1 MFTLLSE
8 QQKKHLYSEYRLRLL
23 SLIAF
28 FFSALF
34 LIAAALLLPSR
45 IMLSIERG
53 ALESEKGMYE
63 TFATTQNS
71 KVLLSTLGEIKSMVS
86 LATPD
91 ETKLY
96 LVLQDVLTLRPSN
109 VSIRSITYTRGVGA
123 PSSIT
128 LQGVAGERADLIS
141 FFRTLEKDPQFSD
154 GDLPVGSL
162 AKESNVSYTINLEG
176 KF

>member
-1 MFTLLSE
+1 M
-8 QQKKHLYSEYRLRLL
+8 RLL

-34 LIAAALLLPSR
+34 LIGAALLLPSR
-45 IMLSIERG
+45 IMLTIERG
-53 ALESEKGMYE
+53 ALESEKDMYE

-86 LATPD
+86 LATPE

-96 LVLQDVLTLRPSN
+96 QVLQDVLALRPDN
-109 VSIRSITYTRGVGA
+109 VLIRSIAYTRGVGA
-123 PSSIT
+123 PSSLT
-128 LQGVAGERADLIS
+128 LQGTAAARSDLIN
-141 FFRTLEKDPQFSD
+141 FFRMLEKDPQFSD